1 LWCWQLIQ
9 GWQLLVQEEVQ
20 EYFQS
25 PIHYRVQ
32 LELLNHYQIQ
42 NRAWGQ
48 ILNPVMYQT
57 QILALDQASALI
69 LTLA

>member
-1 LWCWQLIQ
+1 
-9 GWQLLVQEEVQ
+9 
-20 EYFQS
+20 
-25 PIHYRVQ
+25 VQ

-42 NRAWGQ
+42 NRAWDQ
-48 ILNPVMYQT
+48 ILNPVMYQI